1 MSRLAAQ
8 ADLNYVPAPTSVVD
22 LIATHI
28 APSPVGTRL
37 LDVCAGEGSAA
48 AQLARGVG
56 IERSGLWLNELH
68 GQRAQQCRAVA
79 PPAQVMGGDALADLQ
94 ISRHFCQ
101 LLYLNPPFA
110 WQGREQGSERL
121 ELHFFQRAVEQGQ
134 WLQADGVAVYI
145 CPERVA
151 RRPTVVRHFARCFDH
166 VAVWAFPLEQRRF
179 SEVVI
184 FGVRRSEDRQG
195 HALLAEVQRLETSVL
210 LAPLPLLQTSTVP
223 SYELPLPVPLPSPHI
238 FRLASMPDPL
248 AAARDV
254 AAMDGAWASPQAL
267 THMERMRRTA
277 TRRPPL
283 FPLNPTQAALQI
295 AAGAINNQAITVGKR
310 IYLLKGSAVEAV
322 HAVERTLDSGTAK
335 ERHETRRTRTRTPRI
350 TLVDTASGAIS
361 IFIGAQGM
369 QALLDMPGMT
379 DALLQALERT
389 NPARY
394 TLTLPQELRPLF
406 ARFVPQSGRTLPGQV
421 PGLTPMQQHLVAAL
435 WTAMQGDQDRG
446 QRPLHRVLFGASM
459 GTGKSVMGLA
469 LAEALRVTS
478 PAPQNRA
485 WTVIL
490 PAPTNLIGTRGQ
502 FDPLPQWWAEAADVL
517 GGWYLEILET
527 PAQVARFF
535 QHAKTEPQRPHLGFV
550 GFSAASLA
558 CGWDHATTLRRSLPA
573 EQEGN
578 PRRQQYLALLDA
590 GTQADGEHVQKL
602 RQETTRMV
610 QRMYHPNGDGDDTL
624 TTPSFGPGVS
634 PRTLKRDIIGRA
646 GHAGRTAPLPT
657 WGRHTCPDCGRPVP
671 VPEREA
677 GMGNCAV
684 CDARLG
690 TWVRRQDS
698 VPDRG
703 LRVFRSL
710 DARTWATDTDGQR
723 AIPWGERP
731 QSNPR
736 WPLGTLIDQRYGDQ
750 VDLLLIDEVHEAAAR
765 DSAIATAIGHLIAH
779 CRRTLAMSGTPGNG
793 YASSLFWLSK
803 RLNLQA
809 VDDYGWEEVS
819 RFSRE
824 LGVIEE
830 IERER
835 LETRHAQTLRGNT
848 QTTYTIVDE
857 KPGITAELASRLAAS
872 SVCISLEAMGYA
884 MPPYDE
890 QLVPL
895 TMPPEVANAYAEL
908 EEEGRAILREED
920 GHDALGS
927 YLHALL
933 CWPLAPWSPRS
944 IESHKAGLAYTPE
957 PLDRNLVL
965 PHHNW
970 LVEAIAPALYERRRT
985 ILFLQHVRSV
995 GLVEDLLRKLPQLLH
1010 ERHGLHLRAAVLRSS
1025 TCAAGLRGA
1034 WFKGQEER
1042 GTMLVLTH
1050 PRLVGVGM
1058 NLVGWPNLTFLE
1070 PPYELI
1076 RALQA
1081 RRRSWRPTQT
1091 QAVNV
1096 RWLGYE
1102 GTLGE
1107 QALDIVGRKALASGL
1122 LMGDDVLGGGLYV
1135 ADEHLSLLHALAER
1149 VRSGASQQLAVRAVA
1164 EQLQAAGEQLV
1175 ARTRSA
1181 AWAFDPRHIVTPSR
1195 ARVVTEHS
1203 SLPLPSFPPA
1213 TTKRPLPPGTEQL
1226 TMF

>member
-8 ADLNYVPAPTSVVD
+8 ADLNYVPAPTPVID
-22 LIATHI
+22 LIATYI
-28 APSPVGTRL
+28 APAPRGTRL

-56 IERSGLWLNELH
+56 IERNGLWLNELH

-79 PPAQVMGGDALADLQ
+79 PPAQVMGSDALADLQ

-101 LLYLNPPFA
+101 LQYLNPPFA
-110 WQGREQGSERL
+110 WQGRENGGERL
-121 ELHFFQRAVEQGQ
+121 ELHFFRRAVEQEH
-134 WLQADGVAVYI
+134 WLQAGGLAVYV

-151 RRPTVVRHFARCFDH
+151 RRPTVVRHLARCFNQ
-166 VAVWAFPLEQRRF
+166 VVVWAFPPEQRRF

-184 FGVRRSEDRQG
+184 FGVRRTEDRVG
-195 HALLAEVQRLETSVL
+195 SALLAEVERLTDEVL
-210 LAPLPLLQTSTVP
+210 CP
-223 SYELPLPVPLPSPHI
+223 ELPSLEACSTPRYHLPPPVSLSSHDL
-238 FRLASMPDPL
+238 FRLASTPDSL

-254 AAMDGAWASPQAL
+254 AATGGAWASPQAL
-267 THMERMRRTA
+267 AQMERLRRTRE
-277 TRRPPL
+277 RRPPL

-295 AAGAINNQAITVGKR
+295 AAGAINNQPITVGER
-310 IYLLKGSAVEAV
+310 TYLIKGSAVEAV
-322 HAVERTLDSGTAK
+322 HTVERTLDSGTGK

-369 QALLDMPGMT
+369 QALLDIPGMT
-379 DALLQALERT
+379 DALLHALEQT

-394 TLTLPQELRPLF
+394 TLTLPQALRPLF
-406 ARFVPQSGRTLPGQV
+406 ARFVPQSGRALPGQV

-435 WTAMQGDQDRG
+435 WTAMQGQKDTA
-446 QRPLHRVLFGASM
+446 QRPLRRVLFGASM

-490 PAPTNLIGTRGQ
+490 PAPTNLVGTRGQ

-517 GGWYLEILET
+517 PGWYLEILET

-535 QHAKTEPQRPHLGFV
+535 RHAQHEPRRPHLGFI
-550 GFSAASLA
+550 GFSATSLA
-558 CGWDHATTLRRSLPA
+558 CGWGYATISRRPLPEKSA
-573 EQEGN
+573 ASHH
-578 PRRQQYLALLDA
+578 RQHYLGLLDA
-590 GTQADGEHVQKL
+590 GAQADAEHAGVL
-602 RQETTRMV
+602 RAEMTRTV
-610 QRMYHPNGDGDDTL
+610 QRIHHPNGDGDDRL

-634 PRTLKRDIIGRA
+634 PRTITRDIICRA
-646 GHAGRTAPLPT
+646 GHTGRTPPLPT

-677 GMGNCAV
+677 GMGSCTV
-684 CDARLG
+684 CGAKLG
-690 TWVRRQDS
+690 TWVRGQDS
-698 VPDRG
+698 VPDRV

-710 DARTWATDTDGQR
+710 EAHSFAQQADGQR
-723 AIPWGERP
+723 VIPWGERP

-736 WPLGTLIDQRYGDQ
+736 WPLGTFIGQRYGDR

-765 DSAIATAIGHLIAH
+765 DSAIAIAIGQLIAH

-803 RLNLQA
+803 RLGLEA
-809 VDDYGWEEVS
+809 VGDYGWEEVS

-895 TMPPEVANAYAEL
+895 TMPSQVAKAYAEL
-908 EEEGRAILREED
+908 EEAGRAILREED
-920 GHDALGS
+920 AHDALGS

-933 CWPLAPWSPRS
+933 CWPLAPWSPRP
-944 IESHKAGLAYTPE
+944 IESRAASLSYLPE
-957 PLDRNLVL
+957 PLERDLVL
-965 PHHNW
+965 PHHDW
-970 LVEAIAPALYERRRT
+970 LVEALAPALYDRRRT
-985 ILFLQHVRSV
+985 IVFLQHVRSV
-995 GLVEDLLRKLPQLLH
+995 GLVEDLLRKLPQLLG

-1042 GTMLVLTH
+1042 GTQLVVTH

-1058 NLVGWPNLTFLE
+1058 NLIQWPNLTFLE

-1107 QALDIVGRKALASGL
+1107 QALDIIGRKALASGL

-1149 VRSGASQQLAVRAVA
+1149 VRSGSGQVLTVRAVA
-1164 EQLQAAGEQLV
+1164 ERLQAAGEQLI
-1175 ARTRSA
+1175 ARTRDA
-1181 AWAFDPRHIVTPSR
+1181 ALAFDPRQVSTLR
-1195 ARVVTEHS
+1195 
-1203 SLPLPSFPPA
+1203 
-1213 TTKRPLPPGTEQL
+1213 
-1226 TMF
+1226 

>member
-8 ADLNYVPAPTSVVD
+8 ADLNYVPAPVSIID

-28 APSPVGTRL
+28 APAGAGSRL

-48 AQLARGVG
+48 AQLACRVG
-56 IERSGLWLNELH
+56 IERDGLWLNELH
-68 GQRAQQCRAVA
+68 GQRAQQCRSVA
-79 PPAQVMGGDALADLQ
+79 PLAQVLQGDALADLQ

-110 WQGREQGSERL
+110 WQGREQGGERL

-134 WLQADGVAVYI
+134 WLQVGGLVVYI

-151 RRPTVVRHFARCFDH
+151 RRPTVVRHLARCFDQ
-166 VAVWAFPLEQRRF
+166 VQVWAFPPEQRRF

-184 FGVRRSEDRQG
+184 FGVRRSEDRVG
-195 HALLAEVQRLETSVL
+195 RALLAEAQYLEASVL
-210 LAPLPLLQTSTVP
+210 LA
-223 SYELPLPVPLPSPHI
+223 ELPVLQASTTPHYQLPSPVPLFEKHI
-238 FRLASMPDPL
+238 FRLASTPDPHT
-248 AAARDV
+248 AARDV
-254 AAMDGAWASPQAL
+254 AATGGAWASPQAL
-267 THMERMRRTA
+267 ALMERMRRTA
-277 TRRPPL
+277 ERRPPL

-295 AAGAINNQAITVGKR
+295 AAGAINNQPITVGER
-310 IYLLKGSAVEAV
+310 TYLIKGSAVEAV
-322 HAVERTLDSGTAK
+322 HTVERTLDSGTSK

-350 TLVDTASGAIS
+350 TLVDTASGAIC

-369 QALLDMPGMT
+369 QALLDIPGMT
-379 DALLQALERT
+379 DALLGALEQA

-394 TLTLPQELRPLF
+394 TLTLPEALRPLF
-406 ARFVPQSGRTLPGQV
+406 ARFVPQSGRALPGQV

-435 WTAMQGDQDRG
+435 WTAMQGDPYTKQP
-446 QRPLHRVLFGASM
+446 PLRRVLFGASM

-469 LAEALRVTS
+469 LAEALRVTN
-478 PAPQNRA
+478 PARQGRA

-490 PAPTNLIGTRGQ
+490 PAPTNLVGTRGQ
-502 FDPLPQWWAEAADVL
+502 FDPLPQWWAEAADML
-517 GGWYLEILET
+517 PGWYLEILET

-535 QHAKTEPQRPHLGFV
+535 RHAQDEPHRPHLGFL
-550 GFSAASLA
+550 GFSAVSLA
-558 CGWDHATTLRRSLPA
+558 CGWNHATPVRRSLPM
-573 EQEGN
+573 EQKASTA
-578 PRRQQYLALLDA
+578 RQQYLALLDVGA
-590 GTQADGEHVQKL
+590 QADGEHIRSLKN
-602 RQETTRMV
+602 EMMPTV
-610 QRMYHPNGDGDDTL
+610 QRIHHPNGDGDDAL

-634 PRTLKRDIIGRA
+634 PRTIKRDIICRA
-646 GHAGRTAPLPT
+646 GHAGRTSSLPT

-671 VPEREA
+671 PPERDA
-677 GMGNCAV
+677 GMGNCTICEAK
-684 CDARLG
+684 LG
-690 TWVRRQDS
+690 TWVRGQDS
-698 VPDRG
+698 VSDRA

-710 DARTWATDTDGQR
+710 DARTWAMQEDGRR
-723 AIPWGERP
+723 AIPWGEHP
-731 QSNPR
+731 LSNPR
-736 WPLGTLIDQRYGDQ
+736 WPLGTFVGQRYGDR

-779 CRRTLAMSGTPGNG
+779 CHRTLAMSGTPGNG

-803 RLNLQA
+803 RLGLQA
-809 VDDYGWEEVS
+809 VGDYGWEEVS

-895 TMPPEVANAYAEL
+895 QMPPQVAKAYAEL

-933 CWPLAPWSPRS
+933 CWPLAPWSPRP

-957 PLDRNLVL
+957 PLERDLIL
-965 PHHNW
+965 PHHDW
-970 LVEAIAPALYERRRT
+970 LVEALAPALYERRRT

-995 GLVEDLLRKLPQLLH
+995 GLVEDLLRKLPQLLR
-1010 ERHGLHLRAAVLRSS
+1010 ERHSLHLRAAVLRSS

-1058 NLVGWPNLTFLE
+1058 NLIQWPNLTFLE

-1091 QAVNV
+1091 QPVNV

-1149 VRSGASQQLAVRAVA
+1149 VRSGATQPLAVRAVA
-1164 EQLQAAGEQLV
+1164 EQLQAAGEQLI
-1175 ARTRSA
+1175 ARTRGA
-1181 AWAFDPRHIVTPSR
+1181 ALAFDPRQIVVPRR
-1195 ARVVTEHS
+1195 AQLRAEPHAQEDSSFCSVATKQQHS
-1203 SLPLPSFPPA
+1203 NGA
-1213 TTKRPLPPGTEQL
+1213 AQL
-1226 TMF
+1226 SMF

>member
-1 MSRLAAQ
+1 M
-8 ADLNYVPAPTSVVD
+8 
-22 LIATHI
+22 
-28 APSPVGTRL
+28 
-37 LDVCAGEGSAA
+37 
-48 AQLARGVG
+48 
-56 IERSGLWLNELH
+56 
-68 GQRAQQCRAVA
+68 
-79 PPAQVMGGDALADLQ
+79 
-94 ISRHFCQ
+94 
-101 LLYLNPPFA
+101 LYLNPPFA
-110 WQGREQGSERL
+110 WQGREQGGERL

-134 WLQADGVAVYI
+134 WLQAGGLAVYI

-151 RRPTVVRHFARCFDH
+151 RRPTVVRHLARCFNQ
-166 VAVWAFPLEQRRF
+166 VAVWAFPPEQRRF
-179 SEVVI
+179 GEVVI

-195 HALLAEVQRLETSVL
+195 HALLAEVQRLEASVL
-210 LAPLPLLQTSTVP
+210 LAPLPLLQTSAVP
-223 SYELPLPVPLPSPHI
+223 SYELPLPVLLPSPHI
-238 FRLASMPDPL
+238 FRLASTPDPWT
-248 AAARDV
+248 AARDV
-254 AAMDGAWASPQAL
+254 AATDGAWASPQAL
-267 THMERMRRTA
+267 IQMKRMRRTA
-277 TRRPPL
+277 ERRPPL

-295 AAGAINNQAITVGKR
+295 ASGAINNQPITVGER
-310 IYLLKGSAVEAV
+310 TYLIKGSAVEAI
-322 HAVERTLDSGTAK
+322 HTVERTLDSGTGK

-350 TLVDTASGAIS
+350 TLVDTASGAIC
-361 IFIGAQGM
+361 IFIGAHGM

-394 TLTLPQELRPLF
+394 TLTLPQALRPLF
-406 ARFVPQSGRTLPGQV
+406 ARFVPQSGRALPGQV

-435 WTAMQGDQDRG
+435 WTAMQGDLNTR
-446 QRPLHRVLFGASM
+446 QRPLRRVLFGASM

-469 LAEALRVTS
+469 LAEALRVTNS
-478 PAPQNRA
+478 APQNRA

-517 GGWYLEILET
+517 PGWYLEILET

-535 QHAKTEPQRPHLGFV
+535 RHAQAESHRPHLGFI

-558 CGWDHATTLRRSLPA
+558 CGWDHATLLRRSPPA
-573 EQEGN
+573 EQVVN
-578 PRRQQYLALLDA
+578 PARQQYLALLDA
-590 GTQADGEHVQKL
+590 GAQADGEHIRSLKD
-602 RQETTRMV
+602 EMTSTV
-610 QRMYHPNGDGDDTL
+610 QRIHHPSGDGDDTL
-624 TTPSFGPGVS
+624 TTPSFGSGVS
-634 PRTLKRDIIGRA
+634 PRTIRRDIICRA
-646 GHAGRTAPLPT
+646 GHAGRTPPLPT
-657 WGRHTCPDCGRPVP
+657 WGRHICPDCGRPVP
-671 VPEREA
+671 PPERDA

-684 CDARLG
+684 CGARLG
-690 TWVRRQDS
+690 TWIRGQDS
-698 VPDRG
+698 VPDRA

-710 DARTWATDTDGQR
+710 DARTFAQQLDGRR

-736 WPLGTLIDQRYGDQ
+736 WPLGTFIGQRYGDGI
-750 VDLLLIDEVHEAAAR
+750 DLLLIDEVHEAAAR

-809 VDDYGWEEVS
+809 VNDYGWEEVS

-884 MPPYDE
+884 MSPYDE

-895 TMPPEVANAYAEL
+895 TMPPEVAKVYTEL
-908 EEEGRAILREED
+908 EREGRAILREED

-933 CWPLAPWSPRS
+933 CWPLAPWAPRP
-944 IESHKAGLAYTPE
+944 IESRAAHCSYTPE
-957 PLDRNLVL
+957 PLDRDLVL
-965 PHHNW
+965 PHHDW
-970 LVEAIAPALYERRRT
+970 LVEALAPALYDRRRT

-995 GLVEDLLRKLPQLLH
+995 GLVEDLLRKLPQLLR
-1010 ERHGLHLRAAVLRSS
+1010 ERHSLHLRAAVLRSS

-1058 NLVGWPNLTFLE
+1058 NLIAWPNLTFLE

-1096 RWLGYE
+1096 RWLS
-1102 GTLGE
+1102 TL
-1107 QALDIVGRKALASGL
+1107 R
-1122 LMGDDVLGGGLYV
+1122 
-1135 ADEHLSLLHALAER
+1135 
-1149 VRSGASQQLAVRAVA
+1149 
-1164 EQLQAAGEQLV
+1164 
-1175 ARTRSA
+1175 
-1181 AWAFDPRHIVTPSR
+1181 
-1195 ARVVTEHS
+1195 
-1203 SLPLPSFPPA
+1203 
-1213 TTKRPLPPGTEQL
+1213 
-1226 TMF
+1226 